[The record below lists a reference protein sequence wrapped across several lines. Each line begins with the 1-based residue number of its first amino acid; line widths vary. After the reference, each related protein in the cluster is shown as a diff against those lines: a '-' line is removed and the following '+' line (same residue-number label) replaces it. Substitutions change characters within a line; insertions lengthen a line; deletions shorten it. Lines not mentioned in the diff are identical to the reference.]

1 MDKLFDN
8 LKKGVSIVKN
18 EAGRLG
24 KELKNTTTN
33 IVDIT
38 KLNLTLN
45 DTEKKI
51 KDIYEAIGEKV
62 YNAYA
67 DGSDTNTELEGY
79 CIEIDRFKKE
89 IEALKDQISALK
101 NTVLCPSCG
110 QYNDK
115 DSEYCSKCGSKL
127 SNAEVV
133 VPDDIIDATPENTAY
148 EADTDTVI
156 DVTPNE

>member
-8 LKKGVSIVKN
+8 LKKGVSVVKN

-24 KELKNTTTN
+24 KELKNTTSN

-38 KLNLTLN
+38 KLKLTLN

-51 KDIYEAIGEKV
+51 NDLYELIGEKV
-62 YNAYA
+62 YNAYI
-67 DGSDTNTELEGY
+67 DGTEIKSELDGH

-89 IEALKDQISALK
+89 AETLKEQISSLK
-101 NTVLCPSCG
+101 NTVLCLSCG

-127 SNAEVV
+127 SNTETV
-133 VPDDIIDATPENTAY
+133 VPDDIIDVTGGSTDY
-148 EADTDTVI
+148 EKDSVI
-156 DVTPNE
+156 DVT